1 MRIPACPLVLALIA
15 LVSCVP
21 NITGATGQ
29 MSVARARSAEVAS
42 VSRAQQRHRPIRQSP
57 QTVNVRPRIAT
68 PQPGVPTVKVTVDRN
83 RVPLGDLVTFTLTPA
98 SVVMNSRYKVT
109 LYFGDGAHQ
118 VMRQTELDHLYRKP
132 GDYTYS
138 ILVEPSGSPTP
149 TPTPAIPGVK
159 LSARPTSVEINRP
172 VDFAAQLSHSYP
184 NIKYRFVFTDGS
196 QTDWRDSPQ
205 TTHSYRSPGSY
216 QAYVDI
222 GLGNS
227 GSVKQVG
234 GSPRQAIEVT
244 SPPPRTI
251 AVDLTAD
258 RVTVQA
264 KDEVGFF
271 ARVDSTEPNVR
282 YRFDFGD
289 RSGSTD
295 WQASPR
301 TKHVYSSSGSYPAR
315 VDVRVMN
322 SRSDSQT
329 ASSKPLSIKVEPAPL
344 PGVDLSVTPRSIPAG
359 LPVYFNA
366 TADSAN
372 SKTRYRFNFGDGS
385 PPSAW
390 KETREATHV
399 YSLAG
404 DYPAFVEIGSAS
416 SGPIGAMAAS
426 DKKRVQVLPFI
437 PVPPATPTPSPS
449 GPTPSPE
456 PSVSPAPTG
465 SESSSP
471 NASPSIAQTP
481 SPSPDGS
488 GSPLNGR
495 VTSSPSP
502 TSSPTG
508 TPTPNPTPNGGGSSN
523 NWWKYLL
530 AALILFGGYQGWK
543 YLYAPRPTLVPN
555 LDPGVSGLG
564 AEGGPLSIN
573 FQMELDP
580 NVTDGQFTVDTTE
593 GSLIKSERKSDG

>member
-1 MRIPACPLVLALIA
+1 
-15 LVSCVP
+15 
-21 NITGATGQ
+21 
-29 MSVARARSAEVAS
+29 
-42 VSRAQQRHRPIRQSP
+42 
-57 QTVNVRPRIAT
+57 
-68 PQPGVPTVKVTVDRN
+68 
-83 RVPLGDLVTFTLTPA
+83 VPLGDLVTFTLTPA

-149 TPTPAIPGVK
+149 TPTPTPAIPGVK
-159 LSARPTSVEINRP
+159 LSATPTSVEINRP

-184 NIKYRFVFTDGS
+184 NIKYRFGFADGS
-196 QTDWRDSPQ
+196 KTDWRDSPQ

-244 SPPPRTI
+244 APPPRTI

-258 RVTVQA
+258 RVAVQA
-264 KDEVGFF
+264 KDEVSFF

-282 YRFDFGD
+282 YLFDFGD
-289 RSGSTD
+289 GSGSAG
-295 WQASPR
+295 WQASPQ
-301 TKHVYSSSGSYPAR
+301 TKHVYSSAGAYSAR

-322 SRSDSQT
+322 SRFGSLT
-329 ASSKPLSIKVEPAPL
+329 ASSKPLPIKVESAPL
-344 PGVDLSVTPRSIPAG
+344 PGVDLSVTPQSVPAG
-359 LPVYFNA
+359 LPVYFKA

-390 KETREATHV
+390 KATPEATHI

-416 SGPIGAMAAS
+416 NGPIGAMAAS
-426 DKKRVQVLPFI
+426 GKKRVQVFPFI
-437 PVPPATPTPSPS
+437 PAPPATPTPSPL
-449 GPTPSPE
+449 PSAS
-456 PSVSPAPTG
+456 PSPTG
-465 SESSSP
+465 SE
-471 NASPSIAQTP
+471 

-488 GSPLNGR
+488 GSPLNGG

-543 YLYAPRPTLVPN
+543 YFYAPRPTLAPN
-555 LDPGVSGLG
+555 LDPGVSALD

-580 NVTDGQFTVDTTE
+580 NVTDGQFNVDTTE
-593 GSLIKSERKSDG
+593 GSFIKSERKGDG